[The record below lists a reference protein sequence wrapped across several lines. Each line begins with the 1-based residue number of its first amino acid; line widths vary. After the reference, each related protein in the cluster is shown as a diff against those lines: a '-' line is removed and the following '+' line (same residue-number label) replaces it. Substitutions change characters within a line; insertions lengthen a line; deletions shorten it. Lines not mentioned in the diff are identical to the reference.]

1 MREQEY
7 RAGGYNVS
15 DIYRVQTWAHK
26 IARQNLK
33 KLHGYTLGTMP
44 EPVIELLTRPGCHL
58 CEDARLTVSEICAE
72 YGLDYT
78 ELDITDNPDLLKRH
92 KTEIPVLRIDG
103 EAKDFWRIN
112 PKRMRKI
119 LDKKLAR

>member
-1 MREQEY
+1 
-7 RAGGYNVS
+7 
-15 DIYRVQTWAHK
+15 
-26 IARQNLK
+26 
-33 KLHGYTLGTMP
+33 MP

-58 CEDARLTVSEICAE
+58 CEDARLIVSEICAE

-92 KTEIPVLRIDG
+92 ETEIPVLRIDG

>member
-1 MREQEY
+1 MTC
-7 RAGGYNVS
+7 
-15 DIYRVQTWAHK
+15 IYSRPSVYANK

-44 EPVIELLTRPGCHL
+44 ELLTRPGCHL

-78 ELDITDNPDLLKRH
+78 ELDITNNPDLLKRH
-92 KTEIPVLRIDG
+92 ETEIPVLRIDG

>member
-1 MREQEY
+1 M
-7 RAGGYNVS
+7 
-15 DIYRVQTWAHK
+15 QTWAHK
-26 IARQNLK
+26 PVRQNLK

-78 ELDITDNPDLLKRH
+78 ELDITHNPDLLKRH
-92 KTEIPVLRIDG
+92 ETEIPVLRIDG

>member
-1 MREQEY
+1 
-7 RAGGYNVS
+7 
-15 DIYRVQTWAHK
+15 
-26 IARQNLK
+26 
-33 KLHGYTLGTMP
+33 MP

-92 KTEIPVLRIDG
+92 ETEIPVLRIDG
-103 EAKDFWRIN
+103 EAKDFGVLTPN
-112 PKRMRKI
+112 AC
-119 LDKKLAR
+119 ARFSTRNLPANRTLRNIFWGSAESLRN

>member
-1 MREQEY
+1 MRT
-7 RAGGYNVS
+7 RI
-15 DIYRVQTWAHK
+15 IYRVQTWAHK
-26 IARQNLK
+26 PARQKLK

-58 CEDARLTVSEICAE
+58 CEDARLTVSDICAE

-92 KTEIPVLRIDG
+92 ETEIPVLRIDG

>member
-1 MREQEY
+1 
-7 RAGGYNVS
+7 
-15 DIYRVQTWAHK
+15 
-26 IARQNLK
+26 
-33 KLHGYTLGTMP
+33 MP

-58 CEDARLTVSEICAE
+58 CED
-72 YGLDYT
+72 YT

-92 KTEIPVLRIDG
+92 ETEIPVLRIDG

>member
-1 MREQEY
+1 MVRENITYQTYIAY
-7 RAGGYNVS
+7 RLRH
-15 DIYRVQTWAHK
+15 I
-26 IARQNLK
+26 RQRGRTSRSCTGIHWELCLK
-33 KLHGYTLGTMP
+33 
-44 EPVIELLTRPGCHL
+44 PVIELLTRPGCHL

-92 KTEIPVLRIDG
+92 ETEIPVLRIDG